1 MRQKDDLAFAELL
14 NRLRYNEMTT
24 DDMAVIQKCTI
35 AVGDENYPH
44 NAPHLFTINAKVDD
58 YNNKL
63 IEQLPGE
70 KVIVNSVDSVLQNH
84 AKNVKERLLRTLKN
98 QDDTSKTANLMTKLT
113 LAIGM
118 IYDITVNIDVPDGL
132 TNGSSCTVCLVE
144 NRLPEVSRP
153 SIVWVKFLDSAVCK
167 IARQKYRHLFH
178 PGIKDDWTP
187 IFDCQRSLVFNSTT
201 FQRTQFPLRPAA
213 GKTIHKAQGCTVDK
227 VVVDLSQSRTQKT
240 PHIHYVALSRVKSV
254 DNLHIRF

>member
-1 MRQKDDLAFAELL
+1 M
-14 NRLRYNEMTT
+14 
-24 DDMAVIQKCTI
+24 
-35 AVGDENYPH
+35 
-44 NAPHLFTINAKVDD
+44 NAKVDD

-70 KVIVNSVDSVLQNH
+70 KVIVNAVDSVLQNH
-84 AKNVKERLLRTLKN
+84 AKNVKERLLRSLKN

-144 NRLPEVSRP
+144 NRLPGVSRP
-153 SIVWVKFLDSAVCK
+153 SIVWVKFLDFAVGK

-178 PGIKDDWTP
+178 QGINDDWTP
-187 IFDCQRSLVFNSTT
+187 IFNCHRSLVFNSTT
-201 FQRTQFPLRPAA
+201 FQRTQFPLSKLLVRLFI
-213 GKTIHKAQGCTVDK
+213 KHKD
-227 VVVDLSQSRTQKT
+227 
-240 PHIHYVALSRVKSV
+240 ALLTK
-254 DNLHIRF
+254 LL